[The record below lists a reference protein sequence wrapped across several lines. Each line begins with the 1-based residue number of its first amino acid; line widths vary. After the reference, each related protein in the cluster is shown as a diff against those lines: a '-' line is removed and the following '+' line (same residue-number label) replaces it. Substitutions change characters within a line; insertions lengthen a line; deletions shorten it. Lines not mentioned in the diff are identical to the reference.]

1 MGDLRVTTS
10 QNRQD
15 LLTRLTDGIAGLTS
29 SEQWRRYLDFQCR
42 FHQYSFGNVL
52 LIANQYQGATR
63 VAGFNAWRRLN
74 RFVRKGEQA
83 IWIIAPMVYKDA
95 SEDAVAGDRLIRGF
109 KFVPVFDVTQT
120 DGEELPS
127 VCVRLDGHDP
137 AGCYASLLKVA
148 RSLGFDVE
156 DHSFSGDTNGDC
168 CHADHRIRVEA
179 ANSSA
184 QRLKTLAHELA
195 HAVLHENS
203 DNRAL
208 AELEAESTAYIVCQ
222 TLGIDSSSYTF
233 GYVTTWAGGGNQA
246 IAGIKASGD
255 RIQKT
260 ASAIVELS
268 GLRPSTPSHEGGHE
282 TLTSMSDDS
291 RARTRAG
298 NLRLPAR
305 ARPG

>member
-1 MGDLRVTTS
+1 MTTS

-74 RFVRKGEQA
+74 RFVRKGEKA

-137 AGCYASLLKVA
+137 AGCYASLLKSRGRLV
-148 RSLGFDVE
+148 SM
-156 DHSFSGDTNGDC
+156 S
-168 CHADHRIRVEA
+168 RITASPATRTVIA
-179 ANSSA
+179 A
-184 QRLKTLAHELA
+184 TPI
-195 HAVLHENS
+195 
-203 DNRAL
+203 
-208 AELEAESTAYIVCQ
+208 TAYVSRRR
-222 TLGIDSSSYTF
+222 THLH
-233 GYVTTWAGGGNQA
+233 
-246 IAGIKASGD
+246 SG
-255 RIQKT
+255 
-260 ASAIVELS
+260 
-268 GLRPSTPSHEGGHE
+268 
-282 TLTSMSDDS
+282 
-291 RARTRAG
+291 
-298 NLRLPAR
+298 
-305 ARPG
+305 